1 MCYYCA
7 DMRVSAD
14 DRARAASTWL
24 RLALIVLLLGAFT
37 LRLHA
42 LTRQD
47 IWWDEARNIDV
58 ALRPF
63 IEIATAPELDI
74 QPPLYYWLLH
84 GWSAYLGAAIGQ
96 PATQLA
102 FLTRLFSV
110 AAGVTGVALLMAL
123 GRRMGGVTVGLLA
136 TAIAALSPFWLAES
150 QEARMY
156 TTGFALLTAAAVL
169 FLDQLARRRLASAR
183 LFNRPSL
190 LFVILAAAAL
200 LTHYNVVFVLVAWW
214 GWWGVWALLQ
224 ADRWRQLGAVTAHGL
239 LLTLFVAP
247 IAPIAL
253 RQIPGYENPNIAIV
267 TVSEYLRQNIQAYLG
282 GYAYDQTL
290 LSGYANGWL
299 WGGLIIAG
307 VGLLMRRGWRLRDW
321 RLEDWRL
328 EDWRLEIG
336 RLGDRGTV
344 QLDAPMRRNSGNDA
358 LASTLPSPARSS
370 TQPLSFILVWLLGG
384 LALYYVAV
392 LDRNAFNVRYASF
405 VTPALYTLLA
415 VGLVGFGRWGRL
427 LPYLLLIGMLV
438 GSAQAAYADIY
449 DSRFDREHIAE
460 VTAWLREHTTQ
471 GDVILV
477 DQKYPFGFY
486 YQPYQLAGNA
496 LPVDDPP
503 PAYYLF
509 VDINT
514 LDARLAELAG
524 AARRVFWLQWFES
537 DTDPRRAVHFLLDK
551 YGRHGGEQW
560 FQGYSLDWWELTPPT
575 TFVLAPDPQPML
587 FQFDQAVQTVE
598 ASLPQTLHA
607 GELLPVV
614 LRWQRVP
621 GGAVTRTLK
630 ARVALYNT
638 AGDRLAQADER
649 LLNDRHRAPDQWQPE
664 DRPLNVYRLRA
675 PDDLTPGD
683 YSVRVLVYDA
693 ESLEPLTWI
702 DAAGNPAGVE
712 PALGVVKINR
722 QEPE

>member
-1 MCYYCA
+1 
-7 DMRVSAD
+7 MRVSAD

-24 RLALIVLLLGAFT
+24 RLTLIVLLWGAFA

-63 IEIATAPELDI
+63 VEIATAPELDI
-74 QPPLYYWLLH
+74 QPPVYYWLLH
-84 GWSAYLGAAIGQ
+84 GWSACLGAALGQ
-96 PATQLA
+96 PPTQLA

-110 AAGVTGVALLMAL
+110 AAGVVSVALLMAL

-156 TTGFALLTAAAVL
+156 TTGFALLTATAVL
-169 FLDQLARRRLASAR
+169 FLDQLARRLADAR
-183 LFNRPSL
+183 VFTRSSL

-200 LTHYNVVFVLVAWW
+200 LTHYNVVFVLVAWY

-224 ADRWRQLGAVTAHGL
+224 ADRWRQLGVVTAHGL
-239 LLTLFVAP
+239 LLTLLVAP

-267 TVSEYLRQNIQAYLG
+267 TVGEYLRQNVQAYLG
-282 GYAYDQTL
+282 GYAYDPAL
-290 LSGYANGWL
+290 LSGYANVWL
-299 WGGLIIAG
+299 WGGLVVAG
-307 VGLLMRRGWRLRDW
+307 VGLLMRGDWRLEIARLRDW

-328 EDWRLEIG
+328 
-336 RLGDRGTV
+336 GDRGLA
-344 QLDAPMRRNSGNDA
+344 QSDDPRRRSAGKDAPIAN
-358 LASTLPSPARSS
+358 LQSPHRSIP
-370 TQPLSFILVWLLGG
+370 QPLSFILVWLLGG
-384 LALYYVAV
+384 LALYYIAV

-415 VGLVGFGRWGRL
+415 VGLAGFGRWRRP

-438 GSAQAAYADIY
+438 GSAQAAYADLY

-460 VTAWLREHTTQ
+460 VTAWLREHTTP

-486 YQPYQLAGNA
+486 YQPYQLAGDA
-496 LPVDDPP
+496 LPADDQP

-514 LDARLAELAG
+514 LDARLTELAG

-575 TFVLAPDPQPML
+575 TFVLAPDLQPMA

-621 GGAVTRTLK
+621 GGAVTRALK

-675 PDDLTPGD
+675 PDDLTPGS

-712 PALGVVKINR
+712 PALGVVEIDG
-722 QEPE
+722 QAPE